1 MKYSGLII
9 ALIFPIC
16 GAEKINWGFG
26 EPLDWKFKSANQ
38 SVKQEPQTARKEVP
52 PNLHKSNVVTPY
64 IIERYVEPEIIYTKP
79 RYIRYYRTTEYLCKP
94 CK

>member
-1 MKYSGLII
+1 MKYSGLIV

-26 EPLDWKFKSANQ
+26 EPLDWKFNSTNQ
-38 SVKQEPQTARKEVP
+38 SVKQKPTTEVR
-52 PNLHKSNVVTPY
+52 PNSNIPNVVTPY
-64 IIERYVEPEIIYTKP
+64 VIERYVEPEIIYTQP